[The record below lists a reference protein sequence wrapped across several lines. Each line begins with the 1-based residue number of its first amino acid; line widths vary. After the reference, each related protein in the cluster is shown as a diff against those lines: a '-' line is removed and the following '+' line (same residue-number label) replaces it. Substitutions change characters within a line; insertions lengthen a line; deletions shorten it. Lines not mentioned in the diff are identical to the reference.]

1 MNPLGFLPMLTN
13 NPYLIPSIIGDGSN
27 LPFETQ
33 QRWDPIINYYRAQ
46 AIENQNRRELENLM
60 LSEQLAEKKHQQEMF
75 KMVLDTNRAIRKM
88 HEETRLDAYKTQS
101 QIANQWTKALAGGGG

>member
-1 MNPLGFLPMLTN
+1 MFP
-13 NPYLIPSIIGDGSN
+13 IIGNGEW
-27 LPFETQ
+27 LPFLRQ
-33 QRWDPIINYYRAQ
+33 QAWEPYINGARAW
-46 AIENQNRRELENLM
+46 AIDNQNRRELENLM

>member
-1 MNPLGFLPMLTN
+1 MFGNGEW
-13 NPYLIPSIIGDGSN
+13 
-27 LPFETQ
+27 LPFLRQ
-33 QRWDPIINYYRAQ
+33 QAWEPYINGARAW
-46 AIENQNRRELENLM
+46 AIDNQNRRELENLM

-101 QIANQWTKALAGGGG
+101 QIANQWTKALAGGGGG

>member
-1 MNPLGFLPMLTN
+1 MFPFP
-13 NPYLIPSIIGDGSN
+13 IGGN
-27 LPFETQ
+27 GEWLPFLRQ
-33 QRWDPIINYYRAQ
+33 QQWEPYINGARAW
-46 AIENQNRRELENLM
+46 AIDNQNRRELENLQ
-60 LSEQLAEKKHQQEMF
+60 LSETLAEKKHQQEMM

>member
-1 MNPLGFLPMLTN
+1 MFG
-13 NPYLIPSIIGDGSN
+13 IGDGSEW
-27 LPFETQ
+27 LPLQRQ
-33 QRWDPIINYYRAQ
+33 QMWEPYINQARAW
-46 AIENQNRRELENLM
+46 AIDNQNRRELENLM
-60 LSEQLAEKKHQQEMF
+60 LSEQLAEKKHQQEMI

>member
-1 MNPLGFLPMLTN
+1 MFG
-13 NPYLIPSIIGDGSN
+13 IGDGSEW
-27 LPFETQ
+27 LPFQMQQMWETY
-33 QRWDPIINYYRAQ
+33 INSARAW
-46 AIENQNRRELENLM
+46 AIHNQNRRELENLM
-60 LSEQLAEKKHQQEMF
+60 LSEQLAEKKHQQEMM

>member
-1 MNPLGFLPMLTN
+1 MF
-13 NPYLIPSIIGDGSN
+13 SIGDFSEW
-27 LPFETQ
+27 LPFLRQ
-33 QRWDPIINYYRAQ
+33 QQWQPVINQARAW
-46 AIENQNRRELENLM
+46 AIDNENRRELENLM

>member
-1 MNPLGFLPMLTN
+1 MFG
-13 NPYLIPSIIGDGSN
+13 IGDGSEL
-27 LPFETQ
+27 LPFLMQ
-33 QRWDPIINYYRAQ
+33 QMWEPYINSARAW
-46 AIENQNRRELENLM
+46 AIYNQNRREFENLM
-60 LSEQLAEKKHQQEMF
+60 LSEQLAEKKHKQEMM

>member
-1 MNPLGFLPMLTN
+1 MFG
-13 NPYLIPSIIGDGSN
+13 IGDGSEW
-27 LPFETQ
+27 LPFQRQ
-33 QRWDPIINYYRAQ
+33 QMWEPIINQSRAW
-46 AIENQNRRELENLM
+46 AIDNQNRRELENLY
-60 LSEQLAEKKHQQEMF
+60 LSEQLAEKKHQQEMM

>member
-1 MNPLGFLPMLTN
+1 MDLLGLIMQNLNRPTQYLPLQ
-13 NPYLIPSIIGDGSN
+13 
-27 LPFETQ
+27 TQ
-33 QRWDPIINYYRAQ
+33 SSWDPTLDLTRAW
-46 AIENQNRRELENLM
+46 AIDNQNRREYENIL
-60 LSEQLAEKKHQQEMF
+60 LSEQLAEKKHQQEMM

>member
-1 MNPLGFLPMLTN
+1 MEW
-13 NPYLIPSIIGDGSN
+13 
-27 LPFETQ
+27 LPFIRQ
-33 QRWDPIINYYRAQ
+33 QMWEPIINSARAW
-46 AIENQNRRELENLM
+46 AIDNQNRRELENLM
-60 LSEQLAEKKHQQEMF
+60 LSEQLAEKKHQQEMM

>member
-1 MNPLGFLPMLTN
+1 MNPLGFLRSIIS
-13 NPYLIPSIIGDGSN
+13 NPWLIGSIIGDGSH

-33 QRWDPIINYYRAQ
+33 QRWDPVVNSYRAW
-46 AIENQNRRELENLM
+46 AIENQNRREVENLI
-60 LSEQLAEKKHQQEMF
+60 LSEQLAEKKHQQEMM

-101 QIANQWTKALAGGGG
+101 KIANDWIRALGQ

>member
-1 MNPLGFLPMLTN
+1 MFG
-13 NPYLIPSIIGDGSN
+13 IGDFTEW
-27 LPFETQ
+27 LPFLRQ
-33 QRWDPIINYYRAQ
+33 QQWQPIINQARAW
-46 AIENQNRRELENLM
+46 AIDNENRRELENLM
-60 LSEQLAEKKHQQEMF
+60 LSEQLAEKKHQQEMM

>member
-1 MNPLGFLPMLTN
+1 MFG
-13 NPYLIPSIIGDGSN
+13 IGDGSEW
-27 LPFETQ
+27 LPFQMQ
-33 QRWDPIINYYRAQ
+33 QMWEPYINSARAG
-46 AIENQNRRELENLM
+46 AIYNQNRREFENLM
-60 LSEQLAEKKHQQEMF
+60 LSEQLAEKKHQQEMM